1 MMMNFMVYGFGLFA
15 FWVCGFALQM
25 GGVAPVSML
34 GGSQPSELRAH
45 DLSLGKTWGIF
56 GTHGFFLSGISYDVS
71 VMVVFLFQMVFMD
84 TRSRLSQVRQPSA
97 GSTLPL
103 VFVRIPGCD
112 HLSTVR
118 QTGHGAAGWLSQLGA
133 NFGLGH
139 GYADFAG
146 LAWSIR
152 WAVSP
157 RWRWQ

>member
-1 MMMNFMVYGFGLFA
+1 V
-15 FWVCGFALQM
+15 
-25 GGVAPVSML
+25 
-34 GGSQPSELRAH
+34 
-45 DLSLGKTWGIF
+45 GIF

-84 TRSRLSQVRQPSA
+84 TALTIVTGAQPSA

-103 VFVRIPGCD
+103 VFRPYSWCD

-118 QTGHGAAGWLSQLGA
+118 QLGMGRRLLSQLEQTSVWPWVC
-133 NFGLGH
+133 GLSPV
-139 GYADFAG
+139 

-152 WAVSP
+152 WAVVT